1 VQMFSVEGNVI
12 ALPTAGKRSF
22 KCLVESKIGQ
32 KSDGNQSNPMTGMC
46 RALYLFRR
54 VSLPMRLSSKL
65 FAISIPLLLILSGTA
80 LADTCNAFA
89 SYTCAK
95 GVHDGAFIGGS
106 GSAIGSPGA
115 GLLLNSNM
123 FTVSTHNGTG
133 GADVIILA
141 ASATPLTGTLN
152 GSAFTSLSSFPEGG
166 ATGAIVTNLQQTGFC
181 GSCTAS
187 TLFFGYVDLGTALPA
202 NGSITVTASG
212 VGAGTALYA
221 EVLNSQGQ
229 IIFITANSNSGVT
242 GGTSTVPE
250 PGTIS
255 LMITGLCG
263 MAGGAWRKLRG

>member
-1 VQMFSVEGNVI
+1 
-12 ALPTAGKRSF
+12 
-22 KCLVESKIGQ
+22 
-32 KSDGNQSNPMTGMC
+32 MTGTK
-46 RALYLFRR
+46 RALYLYRR
-54 VSLPMRLSSKL
+54 ASLRMRLLSKII
-65 FAISIPLLLILSGTA
+65 AISIPLLLILSGTA

-106 GSAIGSPGA
+106 GTAIGNPGA

-123 FTVSTHNGTG
+123 FTVSTHNGAG

-152 GSAFTSLSSFPEGG
+152 GIGFTSLTSFPEGG

-181 GSCTAS
+181 GSCSAS

-221 EVLNSQGQ
+221 EVLNSKGQ
-229 IIFITANSNSGVT
+229 IIYITANSESGVT
-242 GGTSTVPE
+242 SAVPE
-250 PGTIS
+250 PESIS

-263 MAGGAWRKLRG
+263 IAGGAWRKLRG

>member
-1 VQMFSVEGNVI
+1 M
-12 ALPTAGKRSF
+12 
-22 KCLVESKIGQ
+22 
-32 KSDGNQSNPMTGMC
+32 
-46 RALYLFRR
+46 
-54 VSLPMRLSSKL
+54 PMRLSSKL
-65 FAISIPLLLILSGTA
+65 IAISIPLLLILSGSA
-80 LADTCNAFA
+80 VADSCNAFS

-106 GSAIGSPGA
+106 GTAIGNPGA

-123 FTVSTHNGTG
+123 FTVSTHNGAG

-202 NGSITVTASG
+202 NGSITITASG

-242 GGTSTVPE
+242 GTSTVPE
-250 PGTIS
+250 PGSIS

-263 MAGGAWRKLRG
+263 IAGGAWRKLRG

>member
-1 VQMFSVEGNVI
+1 
-12 ALPTAGKRSF
+12 
-22 KCLVESKIGQ
+22 
-32 KSDGNQSNPMTGMC
+32 MTGTK
-46 RALYLFRR
+46 RALHLYWRA
-54 VSLPMRLSSKL
+54 SLPMRLSSKII
-65 FAISIPLLLILSGTA
+65 AISIPLLLILSGTA

-106 GSAIGSPGA
+106 GTAIGSPGA

-123 FTVSTHNGTG
+123 FTVSTHNGAG
-133 GADVIILA
+133 GADVVILA

-152 GSAFTSLSSFPEGG
+152 GIGFTSLTSFPEGG

-181 GSCTAS
+181 GSCSAS

-202 NGSITVTASG
+202 NGSITVTANG

-221 EVLNSQGQ
+221 EILNSKGQ
-229 IIFITANSNSGVT
+229 IIYITANSESGVT
-242 GGTSTVPE
+242 SAVPE
-250 PGTIS
+250 PGSIS

-263 MAGGAWRKLRG
+263 IAGGAWRKLRG